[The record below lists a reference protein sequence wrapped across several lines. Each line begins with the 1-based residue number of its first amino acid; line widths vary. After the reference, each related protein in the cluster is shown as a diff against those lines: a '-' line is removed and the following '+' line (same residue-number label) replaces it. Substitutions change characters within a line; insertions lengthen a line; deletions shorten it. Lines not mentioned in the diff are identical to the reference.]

1 MRSLRP
7 LEIFLEVARLG
18 SIRRAAEALEISQ
31 PAISSALADLQRGLR
46 APLIERVGRGIGLTP
61 EGQTYASYGRR
72 IMALIDEARG
82 AVESVSSGRSKLRL
96 AAVTTAAESFMPA
109 LLRDFSL
116 IYPEFEIELDVA
128 NREAI
133 WDRLAH
139 WEVDL
144 VVAGRPPAVPQCRTL
159 ALRPNQL
166 VVVAQTDPPA
176 RAQALGE
183 MTWLLREAG
192 SGTRGATEELFG
204 LLAIDPPRLTIGS
217 NGAIRSC
224 VRAGL
229 GVSLL
234 SVDAVGADLG
244 DARLRI
250 LPTEATPMSRDW
262 HLVTNADRALTSA
275 AHRFVTFVS
284 AGGFFFSA

>member
-7 LEIFLEVARLG
+7 LQIFLEVARLG
-18 SIRRAAEALEISQ
+18 SLRRAAEALEISQ
-31 PAISSALADLQRGLR
+31 PAISSVLSELQRELG
-46 APLIERVGRGIGLTP
+46 APLIERVGRGIGLTAA
-61 EGQTYASYGRR
+61 GQTFALYGRR
-72 IMALIDEARG
+72 IMALIDEAQG
-82 AVESVSSGRSKLRL
+82 AVTSASSGGSKLRL
-96 AAVTTAAESFMPA
+96 AAVTTAAESFMPS
-109 LLRDFSL
+109 LLRDFL
-116 IYPEFEIELDVA
+116 LTHPEFEIELDVA

-133 WDRLAH
+133 WDRLTH

-144 VVAGRPPAVPQCRTL
+144 VVAGRPPAVPRCRTL
-159 ALRPNQL
+159 AIRPNEL

-176 RAQALGE
+176 RSGALGE

-192 SGTRGATEELFG
+192 SGTRGATEELFA
-204 LLAIDPPRLTIGS
+204 LLGIDPPRLTIGS

-234 SVDAVGADLG
+234 SADAVGADVTE
-244 DARLRI
+244 ARLRV
-250 LPTEATPMSRDW
+250 LPTDATPMSRDW

-275 AHRFVTFVS
+275 AHRFVTFVT
-284 AGGFFFSA
+284 AGGLFVPP